1 MSIGKVRTLRSI
13 SKLAFVSPKLK
24 YEGVRNMNRAERRR
38 KISATEA
45 NANNLLMYQEGIN
58 YATDAIYASVLMVLH
73 DKFQFGRERSQRLLK
88 LIEEQVDAVHKNY
101 VTLNDIK
108 EAVHTELDI
117 QLVYSSK
124 GAKN

>member
-1 MSIGKVRTLRSI
+1 
-13 SKLAFVSPKLK
+13 
-24 YEGVRNMNRAERRR
+24 MNRAERRR